1 MSLSSRTP
9 SFDVFYDY
17 SSPWTYL
24 AFSQVR
30 SLAARTG
37 ARPVFRP
44 FLVGAV
50 FNSINPTV
58 YAARKTPAPRCK
70 VRYMNGDLQEW
81 AEAYGVT
88 IKGPYEED
96 PADRVSPFPVNSAK
110 ALRGALYILQSTD
123 ASSDASPAASSAA
136 SSAAFYEYSD
146 RMFAA
151 YWSNSRDISQLE
163 VIRDV
168 AQRTAG
174 VDADALVAY
183 VGSPEAKAALRTN
196 TEELIAR
203 GGFGSPTFFVSGGRS
218 NGSAGGSA
226 GGAHGIV
233 DSPTSMYFGNDRLP
247 LLERRLHEIVRSM
260 PVRYPVTAFAAKG
273 QWPKAAAG
281 PVACT
286 SADEMFE
293 DEARFGR
300 TSQLLVIR
308 AGEIIYERHGAGQSA
323 ASTCLSWSMA
333 KSWVHALVGVAVQ
346 KGLLPA
352 DLHREVWTCVEE
364 RGGESGREGRVGDAL
379 SCVCVRESR

>member
-110 ALRGALYILQSTD
+110 ALRGALYILQSSD
-123 ASSDASPAASSAA
+123 ASSDASSYAIGHP
-136 SSAAFYEYSD
+136 Y
-146 RMFAA
+146 
-151 YWSNSRDISQLE
+151 
-163 VIRDV
+163 
-168 AQRTAG
+168 
-174 VDADALVAY
+174 
-183 VGSPEAKAALRTN
+183 
-196 TEELIAR
+196 
-203 GGFGSPTFFVSGGRS
+203 
-218 NGSAGGSA
+218 
-226 GGAHGIV
+226 H
-233 DSPTSMYFGNDRLP
+233 
-247 LLERRLHEIVRSM
+247 
-260 PVRYPVTAFAAKG
+260 
-273 QWPKAAAG
+273 
-281 PVACT
+281 C
-286 SADEMFE
+286 
-293 DEARFGR
+293 
-300 TSQLLVIR
+300 
-308 AGEIIYERHGAGQSA
+308 
-323 ASTCLSWSMA
+323 
-333 KSWVHALVGVAVQ
+333 
-346 KGLLPA
+346 
-352 DLHREVWTCVEE
+352 RE
-364 RGGESGREGRVGDAL
+364 
-379 SCVCVRESR
+379 ESRE

>member
-1 MSLSSRTP
+1 MSLS
-9 SFDVFYDY
+9 FEVFFDY

-30 SLAARTG
+30 ALAARSG

-50 FNSINPTV
+50 FNTINPTV
-58 YAARKTPAPRCK
+58 YAARKNPVPRCK

-110 ALRGALYILQSTD
+110 ALRGALYILQS
-123 ASSDASPAASSAA
+123 SDASAASP
-136 SSAAFYEYSD
+136 AAFYEYSD

-183 VGSPEAKAALRTN
+183 VGSPEAKAALRRN

-203 GGFGSPTFFVSGGRS
+203 GGFGSPTFFASGGRGD
-218 NGSAGGSA
+218 GSAGGNA
-226 GGAHGIV
+226 GGARGIV
-233 DSPTSMYFGNDRLP
+233 ESPTSMYFGNDRLP
-247 LLERRLHEIVRSM
+247 LLERRLREIVRPS
-260 PVRYPVTAFAAKG
+260 PVRYPVTAFAARG
-273 QWPKAAAG
+273 QWPKAASG
-281 PVACT
+281 PVACA
-286 SADEMFE
+286 SADAMFD

-333 KSWVHALVGVAVQ
+333 KSWVHALVGVAIQ

-352 DLHREVWTCVEE
+352 DLHREVWTCVKE
-364 RGGESGREGRVGDAL
+364 RAGRAGERGEREGGESGRFKMPCHMFVICL
-379 SCVCVRESR
+379 CT